1 MSTIGQRYTTA
12 DDYIK
17 WAIYGAENTGKTHFA
32 IEATRMRPEKNVLI
46 FNLEPKSNLFSVL
59 RRFPDVHA
67 RTTVLPTDEDLE
79 KISEAA
85 LALDPTTKMSAF
97 DAALGYYVIE
107 KVIDLNFHHRDFLRN
122 TFVIV
127 DTASQVYRKLMWE
140 VLEARETDERIK
152 RMAQLA
158 YSEPKRKF
166 QQMIRYTAMWPTDV
180 MWLGRT
186 RQGGE
191 EVRDPTTGKTRWK
204 AVPGKEDPEWKG
216 MLNYE
221 ATAIIHLTK
230 KEEHVMDENR
240 SYVLDEHGQ
249 PMKAEI
255 RYAKIVKH
263 KSGRSGIPLIKNP
276 SPTKVMAWLRGLT

>member
-1 MSTIGQRYTTA
+1 MSVGQQYTTA
-12 DDYIK
+12 DDNIK
-17 WAIYGAENTGKTHFA
+17 WALFGGENTGKTHFA
-32 IEATRMRPEKNVLI
+32 IEAARMRPEKNVLV

-67 RTTVLPTDEDLE
+67 RTTVIPTDEDLD
-79 KISEAA
+79 KILEAA
-85 LALDPTTKMSAF
+85 LILDPTVKMSAF

-107 KVIDLNFHHRDFLRN
+107 KVIDLTYNHTDFIKN
-122 TFVIV
+122 TFVII
-127 DTASQVYRKLMWE
+127 DTASQVYQKLMWE
-140 VLEARETDERIK
+140 VLEARETDDRVK

-180 MWLGRT
+180 IWLGRT
-186 RQGGE
+186 RPGGE
-191 EVRDPTTGKTRWK
+191 EQRDPTTGKTRWK
-204 AVPGKEDPEWKG
+204 QIPGKEDPEWKG

-221 ATAIIHLTK
+221 ATAIMHLTK

-240 SYVLDEHGQ
+240 SYVLDENGD
-249 PMKAEI
+249 PMMIET

-263 KSGRSGIPLIKNP
+263 KSGRSGVPLIKNP
-276 SPTKVMAWLRGLT
+276 SPTKVMAWLRGLI